1 MLNDAHFV
9 SFFAMVA
16 AESSHGNTSPISTAL
31 LAHRIAVLLPMC
43 RAEAQR
49 VVRRNV
55 GAGTIGAE
63 SFKGSAP
70 L

>member
-1 MLNDAHFV
+1 MTPI
-9 SFFAMVA
+9 SFPFLLWWRL
-16 AESSHGNTSPISTAL
+16 ESSHGNTPPISTAL

-63 SFKGSAP
+63 SFKGSPP

>member
-1 MLNDAHFV
+1 MTPI
-9 SFFAMVA
+9 SFPFLLWWRL
-16 AESSHGNTSPISTAL
+16 ESLPGNTPPISTGL

-43 RAEAQR
+43 RAQAQR
-49 VVRRNV
+49 LVRRNV

-63 SFKGSAP
+63 SFKRSAP